1 MSKMPEIKF
10 IGWDRPLLDLVME
23 HLLSNFSSAGILDLS
38 KKIIVLPSRSAA
50 RRLEELLVAAI
61 RQHNL
66 RYFPGRFITP
76 GSLPEILIDDVKLG
90 SIRNIQLNDLQ
101 QNWLLAEAIQAT
113 PIAVLEACGLAW
125 CKDDITTAYA
135 EARSLSLLFLEIFS
149 AGITLEQL
157 AQSIREYLPFDDS
170 ERWEALVTII
180 NSYQQELQKR
190 NLRDRD
196 FYRLSAIEQQAVR
209 SDLELIICGCA
220 DLSNLAIKILEL
232 GSSHKEIL
240 VCAPEQR
247 ASSFDPFGRVLPEKW
262 QQARV
267 DLNSNQVVFAL
278 SLADEVSIVDHWIQA
293 APTTDNLVVGVAS
306 TELELAFAGRG
317 QDSKFRLAAGRAV
330 TSHRLYL
337 LLEGL
342 KNYAKVANFENF
354 AALVR
359 HTDLLNWFKK
369 NHNLDHASIDLVL
382 EADLFQ
388 SQRFPLEAPD
398 LVFES
403 DSKGQV
409 LLDLKQDLDR
419 LVEKVCHQAQTVEQF
434 ISALR
439 IIIIEI
445 YGSEFDLTVLG
456 ADQFIPRGFQE
467 VADLASKFESLAMV
481 TTQVSGTLALEI
493 FVSELSQI
501 KVENISDPS
510 KVEVLGWLELLFDDR
525 QHLFLTGMNE
535 NNLPESLNQDILLP
549 DSVRQHLGLVDNSRR
564 FARDNYIFHA
574 LEASREII
582 VSCSK
587 YSRENK
593 VLLPSRLILGTNRAE
608 LPQKLKS
615 FLHQAINTAAQSAQK
630 TNLISKLFE
639 LPAPARLVEGPSN
652 ASASSLSDY
661 LNCPYRFYLKNILYL
676 NNRDDL
682 AVEMDGASFGN
693 LLHKTLGEFGNSKIK
708 DSQSA
713 SEIYRWLESK
723 LSQIIR
729 ATLATPRLPGVD
741 IQIEHL
747 LMRFKAFADIQ
758 AEWASAGWLI
768 KEVEKPF
775 KETEVSIEIA
785 SKTFGLRGR
794 IDRID
799 YNPYQKK
806 WAIID
811 YKSSDKVEKAVK
823 QHFSGSKWKQ
833 LQLPLYYL
841 ALRQRGIA
849 EDIELGY
856 CLLPQAVGESAFDV
870 HSWDAQLLFEAE
882 QKIVEVCQLIHDQ
895 VFWPPTEKNFT
906 FDQFAFVNPG
916 AELL

>member
-10 IGWDRPLLDLVME
+10 IGWDRPLLDLVTD
-23 HLLSNFSSAGILDLS
+23 HLLNNFSSAGILDLS

-61 RQHNL
+61 REHNL

-76 GSLPEILIDDVKLG
+76 GSLPEVLIDDAKLG
-90 SIRNIQLNDLQ
+90 SAKNTKINDLQ

-113 PIAVLEACGLAW
+113 PNAVLEACGLAW

-135 EARSLSLLFLEIFS
+135 EARSLSMLFLEIFS

-157 AQSIREYLPFDDS
+157 AQSVREYLPFDDT
-170 ERWEALVTII
+170 ERWEALIAII
-180 NSYQQELQKR
+180 NNYQQQLQQR
-190 NLRDRD
+190 NLSDRD
-196 FYRLSAIEQQAVR
+196 FYRLAAIEQFAVR

-220 DLSNLAIKILEL
+220 DLSSLVIKILEL
-232 GSSHKEIL
+232 SSSQVEIL
-240 VCAPEQR
+240 VCAPERQ
-247 ASSFDPFGRVLPEKW
+247 AANFDSFGRVLPEKW

-267 DLNSNQVVFAL
+267 DLNPNQLIFAL

-293 APTTDNLVVGVAS
+293 APKTENLVVGVAS

-342 KNYAKVANFENF
+342 KNYSKVANFENF
-354 AALVR
+354 SALVR
-359 HTDLLNWFKK
+359 HVDLLNWFKK
-369 NHNLDHASIDLVL
+369 SRSLDNTSIDLVL

-403 DSKGQV
+403 DPKGQV
-409 LLDLKQDLDR
+409 LLDLKQGLDR
-419 LVEKVCHQAQTVEQF
+419 LVAKLCHQTQTVEQF
-434 ISALR
+434 ILALR
-439 IIIIEI
+439 AIIIEI
-445 YGSEFDLTVLG
+445 YSDNYVLAVAG
-456 ADQFIPRGFQE
+456 PDQYGPRGFQE
-467 VADLASKFESLAMV
+467 VANLASKFESLAAV
-481 TTQVSGTLALEI
+481 TTQISGTLALEI

-501 KVENISDPS
+501 KVENISDSS
-510 KVEVLGWLELLFDDR
+510 KVEVIGWLELLFDDR
-525 QHLFLTGMNE
+525 QHLFLAGMNE

-549 DSVRQHLGLVDNSRR
+549 DAVRQHLGLVDNSRR

-574 LEASREII
+574 LEASREIV

-593 VLLPSRLILGTNRAE
+593 VLLPSRLILGANPAD
-608 LPQKLKS
+608 LPQKLKV
-615 FLHQAINTAAQSAQK
+615 FLHQAINTAVRDGQNPKVS
-630 TNLISKLFE
+630 SKLFE
-639 LPAPARLVEGPSN
+639 LPRPVQLAEGPSN

-682 AVEMDGASFGN
+682 AVEMDGATFGN
-693 LLHKTLGEFGNSKIK
+693 LLHKILGEFGNSSIK
-708 DSQSA
+708 DSRSS
-713 SEIYRWLESK
+713 SEIYLWLESK
-723 LSQIIR
+723 LAQIVR
-729 ATLATPRLPGVD
+729 ETLAVPRLPGVD

-775 KETEVSIEIA
+775 KETEVLVEIQN
-785 SKTFGLRGR
+785 KTFGLRGR

-799 YNPYQKK
+799 YNPLQKK

-841 ALRQRGIA
+841 ALRQRGIT
-849 EDIELGY
+849 EEIELGY
-856 CLLPQAVGESAFDV
+856 CLLPQAVGESTFDV
-870 HSWDAQLLFEAE
+870 HAWDSQLLIDAE
-882 QKIVEVCQLIHDQ
+882 QKILEVCQLIHDQ